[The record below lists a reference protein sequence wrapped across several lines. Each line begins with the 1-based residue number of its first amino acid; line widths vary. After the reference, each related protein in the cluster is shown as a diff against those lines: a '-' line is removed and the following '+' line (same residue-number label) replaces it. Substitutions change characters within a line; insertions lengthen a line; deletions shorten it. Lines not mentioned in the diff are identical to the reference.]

1 MSKYNITINEINL
14 DNDAHTA
21 SGIIMKNGEEVQFEA
36 ATIWWSGTRRWKIKE
51 EGQLA
56 VKVSSSS
63 FTQGERMA
71 VARWLG
77 EVSKNQEL
85 IGKPSGQGT
94 GRTSPQPNK
103 RVQELEE
110 QNSQLQSQ
118 MEELRAMMIQL
129 TQLQSESNEE
139 VVEEPVDE
147 ETPKPKRKSR
157 SKKS

>member
-1 MSKYNITINEINL
+1 
-14 DNDAHTA
+14 
-21 SGIIMKNGEEVQFEA
+21 MKNGEEVQFEA
-36 ATIWWSGTRRWKIKE
+36 ATIWWSGTRRWKVKE
-51 EGQLA
+51 DGQLA

-77 EVSKNQEL
+77 EVSKNPEL
-85 IGKPSGQGT
+85 IGKSSGQGT
-94 GRTSPQPNK
+94 GRTSTKPNK

-110 QNSQLQSQ
+110 QNAQLQNQ

-139 VVEEPVDE
+139 VAEEPAAEVA
-147 ETPKPKRKSR
+147 PKPKRKSR